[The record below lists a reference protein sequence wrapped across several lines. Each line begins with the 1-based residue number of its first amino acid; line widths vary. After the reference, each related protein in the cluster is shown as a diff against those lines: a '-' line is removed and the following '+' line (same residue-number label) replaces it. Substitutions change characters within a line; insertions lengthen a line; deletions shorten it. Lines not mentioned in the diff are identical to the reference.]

1 MKNNLTIAKLQE
13 YLELVYRERSDET
26 GLFMKLVEEIGE
38 VSEILNYKA
47 GLKKSDNK
55 DYNYELGLELADM
68 LHYILAIAA
77 KNNIP
82 LSEIILEK
90 DEQASIKY
98 NHDINLKTF
107 LSQKS

>member
-47 GLKKSDNK
+47 GRKKSDNK